1 MTYTETINYLFTQ
14 LPMFQRVGAVAFK
27 KTLQNIV
34 ALDEALGFPH
44 KKYKTIHVAGTNGKG
59 SVSHILASVLQEA
72 GFKVGLYTSPHLRD
86 FRERIKVNG
95 CMISEEEV
103 VAFVEKNKFLFE
115 KIQPS
120 FFEMTVAMAFHHFEM
135 QKVDIAVIEV
145 GLGGR
150 LDSTNIISPLVSVIT
165 NIGFDHQ
172 QLLGNTL
179 PEIAAEKAGIIK
191 PQTPVV
197 VGDTNPELKHVFQNK
212 AGQENSK
219 IYFAND
225 FFSIDYVLK
234 TVNNLQVF
242 NVFSENK
249 LAYKDLKLDL
259 LGIYQKQNVITAL
272 KTIEIL
278 IEIGLNISTENI
290 YSGFESAAQK
300 TGLSGRWQILGNN
313 PLIVCDTGHNEDGI
327 KAVVQQISQTPYK
340 ELHFVLGAV
349 NDKDIDKILKLL
361 PQNAHY
367 YFTQAAI
374 PRALPAEQLAEKASA
389 CGLKGK
395 IVKPVAAAL
404 QEAKNNAQLNDLV
417 FVGGST
423 FVVAEVV

>member
-1 MTYTETINYLFTQ
+1 
-14 LPMFQRVGAVAFK
+14 
-27 KTLQNIV
+27 
-34 ALDEALGFPH
+34 
-44 KKYKTIHVAGTNGKG
+44 
-59 SVSHILASVLQEA
+59 
-72 GFKVGLYTSPHLRD
+72 
-86 FRERIKVNG
+86 
-95 CMISEEEV
+95 

-225 FFSIDYVLK
+225 FFSIDYALK

-404 QEAKNNAQLNDLV
+404 QEAKNNAQLNDFV